1 MAVGF
6 DVDATRILVARSVPP
21 LTITATIVADDGAA
35 DLGETGPCARRPAW
49 NLRVRAAR
57 SRCATSDQERTN
69 TMTVKDI
76 HSSVGRIGGGSDA
89 GDGGRETG
97 VEPSITLADDAPRAF
112 AWPATRLPS
121 ALVEPLFAL
130 PGWLAAPSPLIAS
143 ALAAAAPN
151 TRQAWAADWGVFRAW
166 CLGPAARHCPARAD
180 RITLPTPPALL
191 AAFIADQASGAG
203 TCDARPRTLT
213 TVRRY
218 LSTLATLHRLLELP
232 DPGRHPLVRNTLK
245 AHARGGGEPGQAAP
259 LRWERLA
266 DILAVLPD
274 DLEGWRDRALL
285 AIGHNTL
292 ARRAELVALDV
303 ADLTWRDDGTALVA
317 VRPTKT
323 DLAARVELRYLS
335 PPAGAV
341 VRTWLAR
348 SGLRDGPLVTRL
360 QRNGAARLGQREAG
374 GRLSAGVVNRIV
386 KEAVGRLAEAR
397 GELAIPADSACARR
411 AAWRAYARAWSGH
424 SLRVGAAQ
432 DMAAAGVSTA
442 AILQAGGW
450 KDVRMIKR
458 YLRHLSAL
466 DGGMAQWYA
475 RQREHAPRPRAPDT

>member
-1 MAVGF
+1 MINNHLQTGF
-6 DVDATRILVARSVPP
+6 GSA
-21 LTITATIVADDGAA
+21 
-35 DLGETGPCARRPAW
+35 
-49 NLRVRAAR
+49 
-57 SRCATSDQERTN
+57 
-69 TMTVKDI
+69 
-76 HSSVGRIGGGSDA
+76 GGVQDA
-89 GDGGRETG
+89 GGAGRGTG
-97 VEPSITLADDAPRAF
+97 VEPLPAPWDSASRGGSRL
-112 AWPATRLPS
+112 ATRLPA
-121 ALVEPLFAL
+121 ALVEPLFAP
-130 PGWLAAPSPLIAS
+130 PGWLATPSPLIAS

-191 AAFIADQASGAG
+191 AAFIADQVSGEG
-203 TCDARPRTLT
+203 THDARPRTLT

-285 AIGHNTL
+285 VIGHNTL

-303 ADLTWRDDGTALVA
+303 ADLNWLDDGAALVA

-323 DLAARVELRYLS
+323 DLEARVELRYLS
-335 PPAGAV
+335 PPASAV

-397 GELAIPADSACARR
+397 GELAIPADSARR

-458 YLRHLSAL
+458 YLRHLRAL

-475 RQREHAPRPRAPDT
+475 SQRARAPRPRAPDT